1 MSFQFKQF
9 SIDDSNC
16 AMKIG
21 TDGCLLGSW
30 ADVAE
35 AKSILDIGTGS
46 GVIALMLAQRS
57 KAQINAVEIDDE
69 AFKQATQNFKDSPW
83 DNRLSVTHS
92 SFQEYI
98 KVCEKKFDLI
108 VCCPPYFVNSLKT
121 TDKKRRLARHTDS
134 LSFEEL
140 LSGSIRLL
148 KVDGKFC
155 TIIPADT
162 VKEFCDL
169 ALIEGFFVTK
179 ITEVLPK
186 ETAQPVRTLLQFER
200 SRNKCTNDNIAIL
213 DKEGKLYTS
222 EYKKLTGEFYI
233 IF

>member
-35 AKSILDIGTGS
+35 TKSILDIGTGS

-57 KAQINAVEIDDE
+57 NAHINAVEIDDE
-69 AFKQATQNFKDSPW
+69 AFKQSKQNFKDSPW
-83 DNRLSVTHS
+83 GNRLSVTHS
-92 SFQEYI
+92 SIQEYI
-98 KVCEKKFDLI
+98 KGCEKKYDLI

-148 KVDGKFC
+148 NEDGKFC
-155 TIIPADT
+155 TIIPADA
-162 VKEFCDL
+162 VKLFCDL
-169 ALIEGFFVTK
+169 APIEGFFVTK
-179 ITEVLPK
+179 VTEVFPK
-186 ETAQPVRTLLQFER
+186 EAAPAVRTLLQLER
-200 SRNKCTNDNIAIL
+200 SRKKCFKDTVAIL
-213 DKEGKLYTS
+213 DKEGKSYTQ

-233 IF
+233 NF

>member
-21 TDGCLLGSW
+21 TDGCLLGAW
-30 ADVAE
+30 ADVNGAN
-35 AKSILDIGTGS
+35 SILDIGTGS

-57 KAQINAVEIDDE
+57 SAAISAVEIDHD
-69 AFKQATQNFKDSPW
+69 AFYQATENFNSSPW
-83 DNRLSVTHS
+83 KNRFSISHT

-98 KVCEKKFDLI
+98 KTCDKKYDLV

-140 LSGSIRLL
+140 LSGVMRLL
-148 KVDGKFC
+148 KEDGKFC
-155 TIIPADT
+155 TIIPADA
-162 VKEFCDL
+162 VKLFCGL

-179 ITEVLPK
+179 ITEVFPK
-186 ETAQPVRTLLQFER
+186 EESRTVRTMLQLER
-200 SRNKCTNDNIAIL
+200 SRKVCLKDSLAIL
-213 DKEGKLYTS
+213 DKKGKTYTQ
-222 EYKKLTGEFYI
+222 EYIDLTKDFYI
-233 IF
+233 NF